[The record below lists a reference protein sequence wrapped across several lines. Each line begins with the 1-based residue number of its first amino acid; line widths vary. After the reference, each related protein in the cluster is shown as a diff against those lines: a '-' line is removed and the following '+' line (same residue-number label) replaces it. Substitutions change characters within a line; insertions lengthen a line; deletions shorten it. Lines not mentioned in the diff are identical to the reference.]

1 MAALNEYGPIRR
13 IALRHAK
20 DAFGSRAAVE
30 RQWRELGYKA
40 APDFDEA
47 VAEYDRFAETIA
59 ESGAEI
65 VFLPGGKGLSLD
77 AIYLRDALLPGPE
90 GLVLCNMGKK
100 AREQEPEAA
109 GRVLAD
115 RGLAVMGAV
124 TGQGRIEGGDFV
136 WLDETTCVVGLTHR
150 TNVQGTRQLR
160 GILGPDV
167 TIETVDLPHYK
178 GPGDVFHL
186 MSILSPL
193 DADLALVHS
202 PLMPIGFRRRL
213 LDRGMTLIEVAEEEF
228 ETIGCNALA
237 LGPRRCLMLEGNPE
251 TRRRLE
257 AAGCEVL
264 VYRGREI
271 SAKGDG
277 GPTCLT
283 RPLERG

>member
-1 MAALNEYGPIRR
+1 MGALNEYGPIRR

-40 APDFDEA
+40 APDFDQA

-59 ESGAEI
+59 ASGAEI

-100 AREQEPEAA
+100 AREPEPEAA

-115 RGLAVMGAV
+115 HGLTVAGAV
-124 TGQGRIEGGDFV
+124 TGQGRIEGGDAV

-160 GILGPDV
+160 GILGPGV
-167 TIETVDLPHYK
+167 TVETVDLPHYK

-213 LDRGMTLIEVAEEEF
+213 LDRGLELVEVAEEEF